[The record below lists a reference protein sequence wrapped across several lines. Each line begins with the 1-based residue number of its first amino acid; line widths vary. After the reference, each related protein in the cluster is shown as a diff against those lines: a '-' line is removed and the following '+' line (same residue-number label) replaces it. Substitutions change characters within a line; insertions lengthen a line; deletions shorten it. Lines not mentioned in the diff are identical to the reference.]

1 MPDNLEPIGVE
12 AVAEG
17 VDSFLRQ
24 MRAMEAAYDSVQK
37 AAGGLEGA
45 TKGTEGIFQRMGSVI
60 GSILSPLSAVTGG
73 IQTFTSALVGGAGL
87 AVGMG
92 AVNLAAGGL
101 VSAFNTV
108 VGAVQSAIST
118 VTGFV
123 GQGMQMAG
131 TFQEM
136 EFAAMAVGRAMGLQK
151 EEISGAI
158 ETLNEAGIRYDKAS
172 KVVAQLAKN
181 QIDLAKTTELAKI
194 AQGAAILI
202 GEDSS
207 ATMERL
213 TYAIVSGSTEMFRA
227 MGITVNNQAAYEK
240 YAASIGVSAD
250 ALTEQQKIAARTN
263 EVIANS
269 ASLLDVYGAAMESPT
284 KRLRSLTGRVLP
296 EFAAALGAPFLDA
309 WSTVIKAVGDFVG
322 KLTDAVSEGGALYPI
337 MVNLGAAASILA
349 DAFANAL
356 GWVGDFITGLQTDL
370 FGGLADTASG
380 LYEWGMEMV
389 VSLAEGIASAAETV
403 LVGAMNAIGSV
414 LSWWL
419 GPGSPPRVAPGL
431 TKWGTAALSEWLHGM
446 TEADFSVLEDIRR
459 PLQKALS
466 AADFAD
472 ISGDLIKALSTGTAD
487 ESLFQKIAAA
497 TGRFGDEVARLTKMQ
512 FELAA
517 ANRAVA
523 ESEKKVDAGRKKV
536 SDLTKEYNQ
545 MLREGASPEV
555 LKAKLAEINAA
566 EDELKLAEEQDKE
579 AKARLSSI
587 EDEVKLQDQV
597 VGALMG
603 VADTE
608 DKAAK
613 EQEQARKKAEQA
625 QAKAAKAAAR
635 AAKLAED
642 PWDKFVKGYEEDMA
656 VLEQQRALGIIS
668 EEDYLKARE
677 RLQARYVERAIR
689 AGKPYETQLKA
700 LQETRAQLKAMGA
713 DVGAA
718 GAIELPTP
726 KFAAE
731 DIGSR
736 IGDAIEAAKGP
747 MLEKLKGLFSGFAG
761 PLKESWDESIGPA
774 LENIKTKFNEFSTI
788 AGQAFEKA
796 KEKISAALTKLEE
809 IWTPIWTGAKQA
821 FSDFWTGIQPH
832 LIALYD
838 KLVEFKDDIQPKLQ
852 EAWEALKELWA
863 TVARIWQEQIAPAL
877 GDLAEQLGISSDESG
892 SFAEKVGD
900 LVGKF
905 LEVDLAVILGAI
917 TVAIDL
923 LTIAIKVITKII
935 DTFSKAIETI
945 GETLA
950 NILVKVIEF
959 KDKVLE
965 AFEILKEKL
974 VGRSIIPEMI
984 EKFKSLI
991 TDLMDWAKRTIAEMV
1006 ESLIRK
1012 FQELKDKIVQIIED
1026 FKNMVIEKMK
1036 LIIEQ
1041 FNKLRD
1047 AVTEILNKLL
1057 EFAKLDKVFDAL
1069 KTTLADLAEKILAF
1083 AKRIATALIPDWPF
1097 KLYEAFKGIRDF
1109 IGEAYEK
1116 LKAFLGTIAD
1126 AVIPDWLMP
1135 GSPTPLELGLRG
1147 IADAMRE
1154 LSTFELPRLNAAMT
1168 YSPAG
1173 AVTGGMTSTTSNL
1186 VNVTVPVGPIYMS
1199 GNADMATLEMTIER
1213 GVVKALTRRGLR

>member
-1 MPDNLEPIGVE
+1 VPDNLEPIGVE

-24 MRAMEAAYDSVQK
+24 MRAMEAAYDDVQK

-45 TKGTEGIFQRMGSVI
+45 TKGTEGVFQRTGSVI

-73 IQTFTSALVGGAGL
+73 VQTFTDALVGGAGL

-101 VSAFNTV
+101 VSVFNTV

-118 VTGFV
+118 ATGFV
-123 GQGMQMAG
+123 GQGMEMAG

-136 EFAAMAVGRAMGLQK
+136 EFAAMAVGRAMGLQQD
-151 EEISGAI
+151 EISGAI
-158 ETLNEAGIRYDKAS
+158 ETLNEAGIRYDKSA

-296 EFAAALGAPFLDA
+296 EFSAALGAPFIDA
-309 WSTVIKAVGDFVG
+309 WSTVIKAVSDFVG
-322 KLTDAVSEGGALYPI
+322 KLTDAVSEGGALYPV
-337 MVNLGAAASILA
+337 MVNLGAAASLLA

-356 GWVGDFITGLQTDL
+356 GWVSDFITGLQTDL

-403 LVGAMNAIGSV
+403 LVGAMDAIGSV

-431 TKWGTAALSEWLHGM
+431 TKWGTAALTEWLHGM
-446 TEADFSVLEDIRR
+446 TEADFSVLEDIQR

-472 ISGDLIKALSTGTAD
+472 ISGDLIKAISAGTAD

-523 ESEKKVDAGRKKV
+523 ESEKRVDAGRKKV
-536 SDLTKEYNQ
+536 SDLTKEYNK

-566 EDELKLAEEQDKE
+566 EDELKLAEKQDKE

-603 VADTE
+603 VADAE

-713 DVGAA
+713 EA
-718 GAIELPTP
+718 GAPGALELPTP
-726 KFAAE
+726 KFAVE
-731 DIGSR
+731 DIQSR

-747 MLEKLKGLFSGFAG
+747 LQEKLKGLFSSFAG
-761 PLKESWDESIGPA
+761 PL
-774 LENIKTKFNEFSTI
+774 T
-788 AGQAFEKA
+788 
-796 KEKISAALTKLEE
+796 
-809 IWTPIWTGAKQA
+809 
-821 FSDFWTGIQPH
+821 
-832 LIALYD
+832 
-838 KLVEFKDDIQPKLQ
+838 
-852 EAWEALKELWA
+852 EAWEQSVSPTLSN
-863 TVARIWQEQIAPAL
+863 II
-877 GDLAEQLGISSDESG
+877 
-892 SFAEKVGD
+892 EKFGWLSD
-900 LVGKF
+900 LVGKSF
-905 LEVDLAVILGAI
+905 DKLKEKALVAWNFIKDVVGSVVDVFVQETWPQLQAALAELEKAMAQLGITWPDVWRALGQAVVIVAKAIGVILLFLIGVVTGFVNAIAAAISTASRHWERLGGGIKTIIEGIAMAFGGAKKLI
-917 TVAIDL
+917 AGDL
-923 LTIAIKVITKII
+923 SGIVDIIKGN
-935 DTFSKAIETI
+935 F
-945 GETLA
+945 
-950 NILVKVIEF
+950 KVIEGLF
-959 KDKVLE
+959 GTVVELIVTAYDVMISAAK
-965 AFEILKEKL
+965 AFVGGIISFFENLKERL
-974 VGRSIIPEMI
+974 VGGSIIPEMI
-984 EKFKSLI
+984 DKFKSLI
-991 TDLMDWAKRTIAEMV
+991 TDLVDWAKRTIAEMV
-1006 ESLIRK
+1006 EKLIQK
-1012 FQELKDKIVQIIED
+1012 FQELKDKILQIIEN